1 MTEEYK
7 AFLDRIKAETA
18 VYITLG
24 PSTITY
30 LGKKDNIKEAQ

>member
-7 AFLDRIKAETA
+7 SFLDRIKTETA

-24 PSTITY
+24 PSSITY